1 MINNNDQRHNDT
13 LHKYRLKIKLHIG
26 SIYTPWH
33 IDLFFR
39 IDAAFMCKIYN
50 EEIRARRQKQ
60 HDNFR
65 FCIRIFHEIHK
76 ITIFISRYSIM
87 ISAMTI
93 PRNQSYQKAIHHH
106 CCQNSIHGFMCSCHQ
121 SKYHRKHAH
130 YLYAYNICNVN
141 LIRDTYTKPN
151 KMINHNKQHYCNTL
165 KHQCI
170 ALQPFHNIVHLPTS
184 LHR

>member
-1 MINNNDQRHNDT
+1 MVSNNDQRHNDT
-13 LHKYRLKIKLHIG
+13 LHKYRLKIKLHMG

-33 IDLFFR
+33 IPLFFR

-50 EEIRARRQKQ
+50 EEIRTRRQEQ
-60 HDNFR
+60 HDNFW
-65 FCIRIFHEIHK
+65 FYIRAPPEVHK
-76 ITIFISRYSIM
+76 IVISRWHYPVM
-87 ISAMTI
+87 ISTMAI
-93 PRNQSYQKAIHHH
+93 PSNQGYQQAIHHH
-106 CCQNSIHGFMCSCHQ
+106 CRQNSIHGLTCRCHQ

-141 LIRDTYTKPN
+141 FIRDTHTKPN
-151 KMINHNKQHYCNTL
+151 KMIDHNKQYYCNTL

-170 ALQPFHNIVHLPTS
+170 ALQPFHNIAHLPTS